1 MAKRRP
7 VVIIGM
13 LGTQLDRGKEPDR
26 WERWRPT
33 VDLCRHE
40 DLLVDRLELLHEPK
54 VGGFAE
60 RIAADIGTVSPETTV
75 RRHALD
81 IKDQWDFEQVY
92 SALHDFATAYPFAP
106 DEEEYLVHVT
116 TGTHVVQICLFL
128 LTESRHIPARLI
140 QTSPPRRP
148 ERLDGL
154 GSFTIIDLDLSKYD
168 RLASRFRREQ
178 REALSYLKS
187 GIDTRS
193 PRFNRLI
200 ERIEQ
205 VAIAS
210 RAPLLLMGPTGAG
223 KSRLA
228 RRIFELKKARR
239 QVTGQF
245 VELNCATL
253 RGDAAMS
260 ALFGHRKGAFTGA
273 LQDRPGLLRA
283 ADHGVLFLD
292 EIGELG
298 ADEQAMLLRSLEHK
312 TFLPLGADREVESDF
327 QLIAGTNRDLPAAA
341 RQGRFRDD
349 LLARINLWT
358 FTLPGLAD
366 RTEDIAPNLEYELEE
381 YARLS
386 GTRVTF
392 SKEARERFVA
402 FASSPAARWP
412 GNFRDFNSALVR
424 MATLA
429 QGGRITSELV
439 REEID
444 RLQQMW
450 TDPRDAG
457 DSPTASL
464 ITRVLGP
471 ERAKQ
476 LDRFDRVQLED
487 VLRVCRDTRSLS
499 EAGRVLF
506 SVSREAKRS
515 SNDADRLR
523 KYLARFDLD
532 WHHLRD
538 AVASSGGG
546 GVDGSM

>member
-13 LGTQLDRGKEPDR
+13 LGTQLDRGKDPDR

-54 VGGFAE
+54 VAGFAE

-140 QTSPPRRP
+140 QTSPPKRR
-148 ERLDGL
+148 EQADAL
-154 GSFTIIDLDLSKYD
+154 GRFTIIDLDLSKYD

-253 RGDAAMS
+253 RGDAAIS

-283 ADHGVLFLD
+283 ADQGVLFLD

-298 ADEQAMLLRSLEHK
+298 ADEQAMLLRALEHK
-312 TFLPLGADREVESDF
+312 TFLPLGADREVASEF

-429 QGGRITSELV
+429 PGGRITSEIV

-457 DSPTASL
+457 DSPAASL

-471 ERAKQ
+471 ARAKQ
-476 LDRFDRVQLED
+476 LDRFDRVQLDD
-487 VLRVCRDTRSLS
+487 VLRVCRDARSLS

-538 AVASSGGG
+538 TVVSSGGG
-546 GVDGSM
+546 GVNGSM